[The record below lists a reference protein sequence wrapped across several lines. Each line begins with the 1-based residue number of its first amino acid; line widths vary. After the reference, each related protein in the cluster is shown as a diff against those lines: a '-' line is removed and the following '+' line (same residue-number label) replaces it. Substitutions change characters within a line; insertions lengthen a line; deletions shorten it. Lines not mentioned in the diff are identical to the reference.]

1 MWGGLSLCLGGLFLG
16 WSPSPPPA
24 ANAQHRSVCVFFVS
38 GEGVLESGVQVLS
51 GQKKQE
57 QIREQGT
64 RVTCQVGGV
73 SVCEQVRGAG
83 AESLR

>member
-1 MWGGLSLCLGGLFLG
+1 MGRTLSVPGGLFLG
-16 WSPSPPPA
+16 WSPSLPPA

-51 GQKKQE
+51 EQKQE

-64 RVTCQVGGV
+64 RVTCQVSGV
-73 SVCEQVRGAG
+73 SVCEQVRGVG